1 MLTLVRTGTF
11 LQNDIMAT
19 EQTIGGYRLMNHMT
33 TGQTSQVWEV
43 NEPGSGRHFAMKLL
57 LPEFTK
63 DKTHRK
69 MIEHEARVGLPMSHP
84 NVIKMLK
91 LAKEKETQ
99 YLIMEFFPGG
109 NVKLRM
115 MRKHPIIRER
125 CHSIICQA
133 AAGLAHMHDRGWI
146 HRDIKPDNILL
157 NSSGE
162 IKLIDFGLAKRIERG
177 GGGIFNWFRGGR
189 KKGTT
194 AGTRSYMSPEQILNR
209 PLDERS
215 DIYSFGAT
223 IYEIASGRPP
233 FRGNSPNDLLSKHL
247 KEKPALLQFIVPE
260 ITEEFSQLCNR
271 CLAKDKKERPRNMH
285 ELLQQLR
292 NTRVFQGD
300 KLERP
305 A

>member
-1 MLTLVRTGTF
+1 
-11 LQNDIMAT
+11 MAT

-63 DKTHRK
+63 IATHRK
-69 MIEHEARVGLPMSHP
+69 MLEHEAKVGLPMSHP

-91 LAKEKETQ
+91 PAKDKETQ

-109 NVKLRM
+109 NLKLRM
-115 MRKHPIIRER
+115 MRKHPIVREKA
-125 CHSIICQA
+125 HSIMTQA

-162 IKLIDFGLAKRIERG
+162 IKLIDFALAKRIERSAG
-177 GGGIFNWFRGGR
+177 MFGWLRGGR

-194 AGTRSYMSPEQILNR
+194 AGTRSYMSPEQILNK
-209 PLDERS
+209 PLDERA

-223 IYEIASGRPP
+223 IYEVASGRPP
-233 FRGNSPNDLLSKHL
+233 FRGATPSDLLAKHL
-247 KEKPALLQFIVPE
+247 KEKPTMLQFVVPE
-260 ITEEFSQLCNR
+260 ITEEFAQLCNR
-271 CLAKDKKERPRNMH
+271 CLAKDKKERFRNMH
-285 ELLQQLR
+285 ELLSQLR
-292 NTRVFQGD
+292 QTKVFKGD

>member
-1 MLTLVRTGTF
+1 
-11 LQNDIMAT
+11 MAS
-19 EQTIGGYRLMNHMT
+19 EQTIGGYRLMKHMT

-63 DKTHRK
+63 DPLHRK
-69 MIEHEARVGLPMSHP
+69 MLEHEAKVGLPLSHP

-91 LAKEKETQ
+91 LAKDKDTQ

-109 NVKLRM
+109 NIKLRM
-115 MRKHPIIRER
+115 MRKHTIVHER
-125 CHSIICQA
+125 CHSILTQA
-133 AAGLAHMHDRGWI
+133 AAGIAHMHDRGWI

-162 IKLIDFGLAKRIERG
+162 IKLIDFALAKRIERG
-177 GGGIFNWFRGGR
+177 GAGFFGLFRGG
-189 KKGTT
+189 KKAGKT

-209 PLDERS
+209 PLDERA

-223 IYEIASGRPP
+223 MYEIACGKAP
-233 FRGNSPNDLLSKHL
+233 FVGATPNDLLYKHL
-247 KEKPALLQFIVPE
+247 SEKPKALHINYPS
-260 ITEEFSQLCNR
+260 ITEEFSQLCLR

-285 ELLQQLR
+285 ELLSQLR
-292 NTRVFQGD
+292 TTRVFTGD

>member
-1 MLTLVRTGTF
+1 
-11 LQNDIMAT
+11 
-19 EQTIGGYRLMNHMT
+19 MNHMT

-57 LPEFTK
+57 LPEYTK
-63 DKTHRK
+63 NPLHRRLL
-69 MIEHEARVGLPMSHP
+69 EHEAKVGMPMSHP

-91 LAKEKETQ
+91 LAKDKDVQ

-109 NVKLRM
+109 NLKLRM

-125 CHSIICQA
+125 AHSIMCMA
-133 AAGLAHMHDRGWI
+133 AAGIAHMHDRGWI

-162 IKLIDFGLAKRIERG
+162 LKLIDFGLAKRIERSAG
-177 GGGIFNWFRGGR
+177 LFGWFRGGR
-189 KKGTT
+189 KGGTT
-194 AGTRSYMSPEQILNR
+194 AGTRSYMSPEQILNK

-223 IYEIASGRPP
+223 MYEIASGRPP
-233 FRGNSPNDLLSKHL
+233 FRGNSPSDLLAKHL
-247 KEKPALLQFIVPE
+247 KEKPMSLQFVVEE
-260 ITEEFSQLCNR
+260 ITEEFAQIVQR
-271 CLAKDKKERPRNMH
+271 CLAKDKKERFRNMH
-285 ELLQQLR
+285 ELLSQLR
-292 NTRVFQGD
+292 VTRVFKGD

>member
-1 MLTLVRTGTF
+1 
-11 LQNDIMAT
+11 MAT

-57 LPEFTK
+57 LPEYAK
-63 DKTHRK
+63 DSQHRK
-69 MIEHEARVGLPMSHP
+69 LLEHEAKVGLPMSHP

-91 LAKEKETQ
+91 LAKDKETQ

-109 NVKLRM
+109 NIKLRL
-115 MRKHPIIRER
+115 MRKHAIIRER
-125 CHSIICQA
+125 CHSILCQA
-133 AAGLAHMHDRGWI
+133 ASGLAHMHDRGWI

-162 IKLIDFGLAKRIERG
+162 LKLIDFALAKRIQRG
-177 GGGIFNWFRGGR
+177 NGMFSWFGKRKRG
-189 KKGTT
+189 KT
-194 AGTRSYMSPEQILNR
+194 AGTRSYMSPEQILNHA
-209 PLDERS
+209 LDERA

-223 IYEIASGRPP
+223 MYEIVSGRPP
-233 FRGNSPNDLLSKHL
+233 FRGSSPNDLLSKHL
-247 KEKPALLQFIVPE
+247 KERPAMLQFVHPE
-260 ITEEFSQLCNR
+260 VTEEFAQLCNR
-271 CLAKDKKERPRNMH
+271 CLAKDRKERFRNMH
-285 ELLQQLR
+285 ELLVQLR
-292 NTRVFQGD
+292 STKVYTGD